1 MRFFLI
7 AMPPPGEFYGGLL
20 IGVMVVS
27 AILWAFLG
35 RNLQFAWRR
44 LLEFCVAAA
53 VIGPLVS
60 AGLAGLAVAFGDVS
74 PLDRWLFMSRFLMVG
89 TFAGIAAAVL
99 IGIIGSIRIA
109 AGRAAAS
116 AQPQTPPEAD
126 KSGG

>member
-53 VIGPLVS
+53 VIGHWSVLALQGWRSRS
-60 AGLAGLAVAFGDVS
+60 A
-74 PLDRWLFMSRFLMVG
+74 
-89 TFAGIAAAVL
+89 T
-99 IGIIGSIRIA
+99 
-109 AGRAAAS
+109 
-116 AQPQTPPEAD
+116 
-126 KSGG
+126 